1 MSTLPGSSPSL
12 PVTVVLVIEDEPSI
26 RSIIRAA
33 VESEG
38 SVVYEAANART
49 ALELARTSKPS
60 LIVLDLGLPD
70 ADGAQVCA
78 QIREW
83 SSTPILVL
91 SARHDEAEKVR
102 LLDAGADDYLTKP
115 FSTIELQARLRA
127 QLRRASMGPV
137 RGGDVPYAFDGLE
150 IDLASRVVSR
160 EGTSI
165 HLTPTEWE
173 LLRTLVAAAG
183 RTLTHQ
189 QLFDAVWSRSHGDAQ
204 QYLRV
209 YVANLRRKVER
220 DPIRPTL
227 IVTEPGVG
235 YRMSLPTALG

>member
-1 MSTLPGSSPSL
+1 MLSRTGSPTTLTAP
-12 PVTVVLVIEDEPSI
+12 VVLVIEDEPSI
-26 RSIIRAA
+26 RSVIRAA

-38 SVVYEAANART
+38 GVVYEAATART
-49 ALELARTSKPS
+49 ALELARTCKPS

-83 SSTPILVL
+83 SATPIVVL

-102 LLDAGADDYLTKP
+102 LLDCGADDYLTKP

-127 QLRRASMGPV
+127 QLRRAAMGPV
-137 RGGDVPYAFDGLE
+137 RGGDVPYACDGLQ
-150 IDLASRVVSR
+150 IDLASRTASR
-160 EGTSI
+160 DGQPI
-165 HLTPTEWE
+165 HVTPTEWE
-173 LLRTLVAAAG
+173 LLRTLVTSAG

-220 DPIRPTL
+220 DPLRPTL

-235 YRMSLPTALG
+235 YRMSLPTAAR